1 MIDFD
6 DFKKVELK
14 IGRIVS
20 AEELEGSE
28 KLLRLKVDLGEDTR
42 QIIAGIKTTYAP
54 GELIGREIAV
64 VVNLKP
70 KTILGLESQGMLL
83 AASSAEGPVL
93 LGPDRPVDPGAEV
106 R

>member
-20 AEELEGSE
+20 AEEVEGSE
-28 KLLRLKVDLGEDTR
+28 KLLKLKVDLGEDAR
-42 QIIAGIKTTYAP
+42 QIIAGLKTAYAP
-54 GELIGREIAV
+54 GELIGREIV
-64 VVNLKP
+64 VVTNLEP
-70 KTILGLESQGMLL
+70 KIIKGLESRGMLL
-83 AASSAEGPVL
+83 AASSAEGPIL
-93 LGPDRPVDPGAEV
+93 LGPDKEAEPGAEI